1 MVLRWLLQQ
10 HTTNNQLKP
19 HKLLSP
25 TIKQKL
31 ILFLNELPYKDCY
44 IYLFWKL
51 LCIRTIG
58 SCSQLFFQI
67 KKDKE
72 WIPMGKYNRL
82 CITIS
87 DENNSKLD
95 SLDSN
100 NKILS
105 KSAIVDLALTKFLKN
120 ATAESIAS
128 EISEQLVVD

>member
-1 MVLRWLLQQ
+1 
-10 HTTNNQLKP
+10 
-19 HKLLSP
+19 
-25 TIKQKL
+25 
-31 ILFLNELPYKDCY
+31 
-44 IYLFWKL
+44 
-51 LCIRTIG
+51 
-58 SCSQLFFQI
+58 
-67 KKDKE
+67 
-72 WIPMGKYNRL
+72 MGKYNRL
-82 CITIS
+82 CVTIS